1 MGSSRLRR
9 IRLGVDYLEKIR
21 CCRERRKDRSLRD
34 ANGQSDSQFARS
46 QIQRPKGARAEIEW
60 ALRRSKSCR
69 ACAFR
74 PRPQGQG
81 GEEIMAQV
89 TMLEAIRQAIF
100 EEMERDP
107 SVVTIGED
115 IGVYGGAFKVTA
127 GLLERFGWER
137 VIDTPISETAIIGA
151 AVGMSYQGL
160 RPIAELQF
168 IDFIAC
174 CFNQITNF
182 VAKSHYRWGAPVP
195 MVMRGPSGGGVHGGP
210 FHSANPEMYFV
221 HTPGLKVIYPSTAYD
236 AKGLLKSAIR
246 DNNPVLFFEHK
257 FLYRRIK
264 EDLPTDDYT
273 VPIGKAIVRRE
284 GRDLTIVTYAAMMHT
299 SLEAADELAKEGIEA
314 EVVDLRT
321 LLPLDKETI
330 LQSVKKTNK
339 LLIVHEDTRTGGIA
353 GEIAAVA
360 CEGAFEDLD
369 GPILRVTAK
378 DSPVPFSPP
387 LEERFLPN
395 KNDVLAAARELA
407 RY

>member
-1 MGSSRLRR
+1 MP
-9 IRLGVDYLEKIR
+9 E
-21 CCRERRKDRSLRD
+21 
-34 ANGQSDSQFARS
+34 
-46 QIQRPKGARAEIEW
+46 
-60 ALRRSKSCR
+60 
-69 ACAFR
+69 
-74 PRPQGQG
+74 
-81 GEEIMAQV
+81 V
-89 TMLEAIRQAIF
+89 TMLEAIRQALF
-100 EEMERDP
+100 EEMDRDP
-107 SVVTIGED
+107 AVVTIGED
-115 IGVYGGAFKVTA
+115 IGVYGGAFEVTD
-127 GLLERFGWER
+127 GLFARFGPER
-137 VIDTPISETAIIGA
+137 VIDTPISETAIAGA
-151 AVGMSYQGL
+151 ACGMSYLGL
-160 RPIAELQF
+160 RPVAELQF

-174 CFNQITNF
+174 CFDMVTNYI
-182 VAKSHYRWGAPVP
+182 AKSHYLWGAPVP
-195 MVMRGPSGGGVHGGP
+195 IVIRGPSGGGVHGAA
-210 FHSANPEMYFV
+210 FHSANPEMHFV
-221 HTPGLKVIYPSTAYD
+221 HTPGLKVVYPSTAYD

-257 FLYRRIK
+257 LLYRRSK
-264 EDLPTDDYT
+264 EEVPADDYT

-284 GRDLTIVTYAAMMHT
+284 GRDLTIVTYAAMMHS
-299 SLEAADELAKEGIEA
+299 SLEAAEKLAKEGIEA

-339 LLIVHEDTRTGGIA
+339 LLIVHEDTKTGGIA